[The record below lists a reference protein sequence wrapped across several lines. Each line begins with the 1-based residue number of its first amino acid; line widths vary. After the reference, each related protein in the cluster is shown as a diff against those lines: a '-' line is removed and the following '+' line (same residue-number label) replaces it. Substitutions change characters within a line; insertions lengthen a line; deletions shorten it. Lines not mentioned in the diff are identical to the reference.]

1 MYELLNRLWRRGC
14 RNEARKF
21 QLAVRDPQASQ
32 AETLKRQLGV
42 LAPSQWGSRWR
53 LGLTTSVEDYQ
64 KQVPLTRYE
73 DYRTAIAQIE
83 QTGENPLTTERVSL
97 LEPTS
102 GRSEETKWI
111 PYTPSL
117 RREFQSALAVWVHN
131 LFTQRTAVM
140 RGGAY
145 WSISPPLQR
154 SSVSRSG
161 IPMGFDDDSAYLGF
175 FSRQVARR
183 LLAVPSE
190 VKHYTNADDWRYAT
204 VWYLLQSSRLAF
216 ISVWSPTF
224 LLELMTFCDGA
235 SRARVVRDVYDGICR
250 LSDGRHIRDRRN
262 RARFSQRDRRRVV
275 ELLEGPLGLSHLSP
289 RIWPSLS
296 VISCWADASSQRY
309 VSQVRQ
315 LFPHAEISPKGL
327 LSTEACISIPIMN
340 ESGAALSLRS
350 HFLEF
355 VPDDGGDPILAHQL
369 DRGKRYQVVTTTG
382 GGLYRYQTGDWI
394 EVTGFL
400 DACPLVRFMGRDSTS
415 DLVGEKLTD
424 QFTQYVIEKLLGEI
438 KNVGRFALLVPNENQ
453 KSYCLFLELDRD
465 TLHGWAEDAHCP
477 LVKRLDQLLCE
488 NVYYRQARQLGQL
501 HAATIVQ
508 EESRGCFLKRYQQLC
523 RRHGIRAG
531 DVKLVALETNP
542 ERAREFLASD

>member
-1 MYELLNRLWRRGC
+1 MYELLNRLWLRGC
-14 RNEARKF
+14 RNDARKF
-21 QLAVRDPQASQ
+21 QLAVRDPRTAQ
-32 AETLKRQLGV
+32 AETLNRQLRV

-53 LGLTTSVEDYQ
+53 LGLTTSVDDYQ
-64 KQVPLTRYE
+64 RRVPLTSYE
-73 DYRTAIAQIE
+73 DYRPAIAQI
-83 QTGENPLTTERVSL
+83 QHTGNNPLTTERVNL

-102 GRSEETKWI
+102 GRSEETKLI
-111 PYTPSL
+111 PYTSSL
-117 RREFQSALAVWVHN
+117 RQEFQSALAVWVHN
-131 LFTQRTAVM
+131 LFTERTAVM
-140 RGGAY
+140 RGSAY

-183 LLAVPSE
+183 LLAVPGE
-190 VKHYTNADDWRYAT
+190 VKKYTNADDWRYAT
-204 VWYLLQSSRLAF
+204 AWYLLQSPKLAF

-224 LLELMTFCDGA
+224 LLQLMTFCDGA
-235 SRARVVRDVYDGICR
+235 SRARIARDVYDGICR
-250 LSDGRHIRDRRN
+250 LSDGRHIRDRRK
-262 RARFSQRDRRRVV
+262 RARFSQRHRKRVV
-275 ELLEGPLGLSHLSP
+275 ELLDGPLDFSHLSP
-289 RIWPSLS
+289 SIWPSLS

-327 LSTEACISIPIMN
+327 LSTEAFISIPIMDK
-340 ESGAALSLRS
+340 SGCALSLRS

-355 VPDDGGDPILAHQL
+355 VPEDGRDPVLAHQL
-369 DRGKRYQVVTTTG
+369 DKGQRYQVVTTTG

-424 QFTQYVIEKLLGEI
+424 QFTQYVIEKLLAETRQ
-438 KNVGRFALLVPNENQ
+438 VGRFALLVPNEN
-453 KSYCLFLELDRD
+453 KKNYCLFLELDRYSSQER
-465 TLHGWAEDAHCP
+465 AENAHS
-477 LVKRLDQLLCE
+477 LLTKRLDEVLCE

-501 HAATIVQ
+501 DAATIVQ
-508 EESRGCFLKRYQQLC
+508 GETRGYFLQRYLQLYH
-523 RRHGIRAG
+523 RHGIRAG

-542 ERAREFLASD
+542 ERARDFLAND